1 MHTFIHTHT
10 YICTCIYH
18 LFFIHSSV
26 DGHIGCFDI
35 LAMVNNAA
43 MNIGMHLSFPTSVF
57 ISFRYIPRNG
67 IAGSY
72 SSSVFS
78 FLRNVYTV
86 FYSGCTDLFPPAA

>member
-1 MHTFIHTHT
+1 M
-10 YICTCIYH
+10 CTCIYH
-18 LFFIHSSV
+18 IFFIHSSA

-43 MNIGMHLSFPTSVF
+43 INIGMRLAFPTSVF
-57 ISFRYIPRNG
+57 ISFRYIPRSG

-78 FLRNVYTV
+78 FVRNVCTV
-86 FYSGCTDLFPPAA
+86 FYSGCTDLFPPAV